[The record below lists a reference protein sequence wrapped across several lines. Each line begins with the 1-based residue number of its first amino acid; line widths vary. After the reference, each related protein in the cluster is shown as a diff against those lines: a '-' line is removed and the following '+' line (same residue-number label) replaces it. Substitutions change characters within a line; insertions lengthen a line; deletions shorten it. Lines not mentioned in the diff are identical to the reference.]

1 MRLDRRHP
9 VEVLKG
15 VVVQEALLDRRL
27 LAYI

>member
-1 MRLDRRHP
+1 MRLDHRHP

-27 LAYI
+27 LVYI